1 MTGED
6 KLQRI
11 YSSRDNKEL
20 EEEYDEWATEYET
33 DLEHD
38 FAWSS
43 PQAAAKVLA
52 RFVDNDV
59 RVLDAGAG
67 TGLVGSEL
75 AKLGFNNLVAMDL
88 SRGMLDKANRKN
100 VYQELRQM
108 VMGEPLD
115 FITDLFDA
123 VISVGVLTL
132 GHAPS
137 SSFDELVRITKPG
150 GYVVFTLRPD
160 VYENNG
166 FKDKMDEL
174 ESKGEWTFI
183 EASDKF
189 VLLHKPET
197 KPETDYYHQI
207 WVYQVI
213 S

>member
-1 MTGED
+1 MTGDD

-20 EEEYDEWATEYET
+20 EEGYDGWAAGYET

-52 RFVDNDV
+52 RYVDNDV
-59 RVLDAGAG
+59 KVLDAGAG

-100 VYQELRQM
+100 VYQQLRQM

-115 FITDLFDA
+115 FITNLFDA

-150 GYVVFTLRPD
+150 GYIVFTLRPD

-189 VLLHKPET
+189 VLLPKPET
-197 KPETDYYHQI
+197 KPETGYYHQI

>member
-1 MTGED
+1 MSGED

-20 EEEYDEWATEYET
+20 EERYDGWAMEYET
-33 DLEHD
+33 DLEND

-52 RFVDNDV
+52 KYVDNDV

-75 AKLGFNNLVAMDL
+75 AKLGFNNLVAIDL
-88 SRGMLDKANRKN
+88 SQGMLDKASRKN

-115 FITDLFDA
+115 FTTDSFYA

-132 GHAPS
+132 GHAPP

-150 GYVVFTLRPD
+150 GYIVFSLRPD
-160 VYENNG
+160 VYEING

-174 ESKGEWTFI
+174 ETKGKWIFI

-189 VLLHKPET
+189 TLLP
-197 KPETDYYHQI
+197 KPETDLYHQI